1 MEIPL
6 HPDCRLIKA
15 DPSGLIAIEKS
26 AGVLSHPNNRQDEGR
41 SLLKGSYEIGHE
53 TYSADGKQWYLLNR
67 LDAPTSGL
75 ILLADN
81 PELAQTVKDAFAR
94 HAVAKT
100 YLALVR
106 GIPPRKQDSWRD
118 CLKVVRQRGSLRTV
132 VTLGRA
138 NAFCDMKLLEKGSGP
153 PARALVSLH
162 PKTGKTHQLRV
173 QCASRHMAIVGDSTY
188 GDYRFNREFKRKTGL
203 DRLYLH
209 SWKTSLQIEHAGREL
224 KFSAECPAPKAFAVA
239 LG

>member
-15 DPSGLIAIEKS
+15 DPSGLMAIEKA
-26 AGVLSHPNNRQDEGR
+26 AGILSHPNKREDEGR

-53 TYSADGKQWYLLNR
+53 TYTVGDKHWYLLNR

-75 ILLADN
+75 ILMADN
-81 PELAQTVKDAFAR
+81 PELAQKVKDAFAG
-94 HAVAKT
+94 HSVSKT

-106 GIPPRKQDSWRD
+106 GIPPRQQDSWRD

-138 NAFCDMKLLEKGSGP
+138 NAFCDMKLVERGAGP
-153 PARALVSLH
+153 PARALISLH

-173 QCASRHMAIVGDSTY
+173 QCASRHLAIIGDSTY
-188 GDYRFNREFKRKTGL
+188 GDYRFNREFKKKAGL
-203 DRLYLH
+203 DRLFLH
-209 SWKTSLQIEHAGREL
+209 SWKTSLQIEYQGREL
-224 KFSAECPAPKAFAVA
+224 KFSAECSPPEAFAIA
-239 LG
+239 LQ